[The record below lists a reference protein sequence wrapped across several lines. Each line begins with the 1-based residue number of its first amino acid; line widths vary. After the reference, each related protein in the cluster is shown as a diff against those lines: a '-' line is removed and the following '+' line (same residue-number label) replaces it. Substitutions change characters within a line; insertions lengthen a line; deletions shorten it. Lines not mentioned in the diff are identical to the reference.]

1 MLSPL
6 YTVYT
11 LQHLV
16 PVYNSILKLR
26 FEIRGVVLVH
36 DLNRLIVRL
45 FSYLKHKVIVN
56 KIIYITR
63 FCNNKSN
70 DLLARSVLITCE

>member
-6 YTVYT
+6 YTVYS
-11 LQHLV
+11 LQHLI

-36 DLNRLIVRL
+36 DLNHVIVRL
-45 FSYLKHKVIVN
+45 FSYLKHK
-56 KIIYITR
+56 R
-63 FCNNKSN
+63 
-70 DLLARSVLITCE
+70 